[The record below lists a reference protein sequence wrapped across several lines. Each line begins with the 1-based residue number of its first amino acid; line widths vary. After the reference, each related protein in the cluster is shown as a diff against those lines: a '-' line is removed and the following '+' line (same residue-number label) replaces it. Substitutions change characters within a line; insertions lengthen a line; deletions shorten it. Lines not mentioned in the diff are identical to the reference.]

1 MGARMK
7 ITVNG
12 EATEVPVDL
21 DMSGLIERLGLG
33 GRRIAV
39 EVNQE
44 LLPRSRFDGHRLQDG
59 DRVEVIH
66 AVGGG

>member
-1 MGARMK
+1 MQ

-12 EATEVPVDL
+12 DVTEIPADFPV
-21 DMSGLIERLGLG
+21 SALIEQLGLG

-39 EVNQE
+39 EVNCE
-44 LLPRSRFDGHRLQDG
+44 LVPKSRFDGHRLQAG
-59 DRVEVIH
+59 DRVEIIH